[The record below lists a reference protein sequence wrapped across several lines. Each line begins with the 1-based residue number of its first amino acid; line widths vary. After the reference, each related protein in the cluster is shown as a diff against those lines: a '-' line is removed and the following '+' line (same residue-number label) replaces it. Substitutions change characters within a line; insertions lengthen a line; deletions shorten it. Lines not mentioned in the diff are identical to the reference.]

1 MDCYALPAFLS
12 CPWAYDIQYVVA
24 YFAYFANL
32 APPPPHHE
40 PNISLFGFTV
50 VETPSKATGKLS
62 RTRLTWIREHMQH
75 CPGKYDQSIIFKELR
90 NSLTFRFREHSQ
102 NIIGNRGDFENFSWE
117 HGNTDPLRGLWV

>member
-1 MDCYALPAFLS
+1 MLFLH
-12 CPWAYDIQYVVA
+12 CCHVHGLMIFDMLWHI
-24 YFAYFANL
+24 L
-32 APPPPHHE
+32 RTLRTLHPPPPHHE